1 VALGQAG
8 VQLSATAAVDYHQ
21 LMSIDKTPGFHYRLG
36 LNQPAASPT
45 VRRITEMA
53 EAIRRETD
61 GEFLIEVF
69 PESRL
74 GPDPKMFADMRSG
87 ALEFF
92 MAGATLGEVAPTSAL
107 PLLPFA
113 FRDSKA
119 VFAALDGALGDQIR
133 GELAQ
138 NGIHAFRHCLQ
149 NGFHHLTT
157 STRPIHTAAD
167 LAGLKIRS
175 PGGAIARDF
184 FEAFGAEAG
193 YVPFSQMYNALKAC
207 EFDGQSDP
215 LGVVLS
221 LRLYEVQTYLSL
233 TAHWWSGFTLLANA
247 ATWRPLPRELQDAVE
262 RNAARFA
269 LLQRADIEQVN
280 AAGAEKLA
288 SNGMQVNTA
297 DLDSFRANLGPFYA
311 RWREKAGPA
320 TWRLLE
326 SYAGG
331 IGR

>member
-1 VALGQAG
+1 
-8 VQLSATAAVDYHQ
+8 
-21 LMSIDKTPGFHYRLG
+21 MSIDQMPRFHYRLG
-36 LNQPAASPT
+36 LNQPAGSPT
-45 VRRITEMA
+45 VKRITEMA

-61 GEFLIEVF
+61 GEFLVEVF

-74 GPDPKMFADMRSG
+74 GPDPKMFAEMRSG
-87 ALEFF
+87 GLEFF
-92 MAGATLGEVAPTSAL
+92 LAGATLGEVAPTSAL

-119 VFAALDGALGDQIR
+119 VFAALDGALGDRIR
-133 GELAQ
+133 SELAQ
-138 NGIHAFRHCLQ
+138 NGIHAFRHSLQ

-157 STRPIHTAAD
+157 STRPINTVAD

-193 YVPFSQMYNALKAC
+193 YVPFSQMYDALKARS
-207 EFDGQSDP
+207 FDGQSDP

-233 TAHWWSGFTLLANA
+233 TAHWWSGFTLMANA
-247 ATWRPLPRELQDAVE
+247 PAWAALPREIREIVE
-262 RNAARFA
+262 RNAEKCA
-269 LLQRADIEQVN
+269 LLQREDIEQVN
-280 AAGAEKLA
+280 AAGAEELA
-288 SNGMQVNTA
+288 RRGMQVNTA
-297 DLDSFRANLGPFYA
+297 NTDSFRARLGEFYA
-311 RWREKAGPA
+311 RWRQKAGPA

-326 SYAGG
+326 SYAGE

>member
-1 VALGQAG
+1 
-8 VQLSATAAVDYHQ
+8 
-21 LMSIDKTPGFHYRLG
+21 MSIDKTPRFHYRLG

-53 EAIRRETD
+53 EAIIREAD
-61 GEFLIEVF
+61 GEFLVEVF

-74 GPDPKMFADMRSG
+74 GPDPQMFADLRSG

-92 MAGATLGEVAPTSAL
+92 MAGATLGDVAPTSAL

-119 VFAALDGALGDQIR
+119 VFSALDGALGDQIR

-138 NGIHAFRHCLQ
+138 DGIHAFRHCLQ

-157 STRPIHTAAD
+157 SARPIHTAAD

-193 YVPFSQMYNALKAC
+193 YVPFNQMYEALKARN
-207 EFDGQSDP
+207 FDGQSDP

-221 LRLYEVQTYLSL
+221 LRLYEVQIYLSL
-233 TAHWWSGFTLLANA
+233 TAHWWSGFTLMANA
-247 ATWRPLPRELQDAVE
+247 AAWHALPRAMQEVVE
-262 RNAARFA
+262 RNAERYA
-269 LLQRADIEQVN
+269 LLQREDIEQVN
-280 AAGAEKLA
+280 ASGAEELA
-288 SNGMQVNTA
+288 RRGMQINTA
-297 DLDSFRANLGPFYA
+297 DTNSFRARLGEFYA

-326 SYAGG
+326 SYAGE
-331 IGR
+331 IGG